1 MDSTCKASHESRFG
15 CVVASLSV
23 FFLILMLSSVAPASA
38 QVVFGGDAGDP
49 ENTICSFAGVIGTTI
64 NDDCSDS
71 DDYFVPA
78 PGITIG
84 PNGSQINFD
93 AATGAATFGG
103 AVDMGGNIVTN
114 VGTPTAGTDAANKD
128 YVDGVVGDASA
139 KNIEQDGRLDDVEA
153 KNTQQDTRLTGVETK
168 NVQQDTTLA
177 NHETR
182 ITQTEAKDTEQDGR
196 LAGHDTMLASLDTR
210 VTTNTSDIAS
220 LDGRVGALESGFSEL
235 GTEISENRTEA
246 RQGIAAAIAMTTAPM
261 PSVPGRTSWAGNVG
275 YFKGETAFG
284 GSLAH
289 RLDFDEPFAF
299 TAGYAYGGGTS
310 HGFRLGLAGEF

>member
-1 MDSTCKASHESRFG
+1 MTDTQRHNEYVS
-15 CVVASLSV
+15 SLGWLPV
-23 FFLILMLSSVAPASA
+23 LVLFFMTAIFWTAPASA

-64 NDDCSDS
+64 NDDCSNS

-84 PNGSQINFD
+84 PSGSQINFD

-103 AVDMGGNIVTN
+103 AVDMGGNVVKN

-139 KNIEQDGRLDDVEA
+139 KNVEQDGRLDAVEA
-153 KNTQQDTRLTGVETK
+153 KNTEQDGRLDSVETK
-168 NVQQDTTLA
+168 NTEQDATLTD
-177 NHETR
+177 HETR
-182 ITQTEAKDTEQDGR
+182 ITQTETKNTEQDTR
-196 LAGHDTMLASLDTR
+196 LDGHDTMLASLDTR
-210 VTTNTSDIAS
+210 VTTNTTDIAV
-220 LDGRVGALESGFSEL
+220 LDGRVGALESGFADL
-235 GTEISENRTEA
+235 GNQISENRTEA

-261 PSVPGRTSWAGNVG
+261 PSAAGRTSWAGNVG

-284 GSLAH
+284 GSFAH
-289 RLDFDEPFAF
+289 RFDFNEPFAL
-299 TAGYAYGGGTS
+299 TAGYAYGGGSS
-310 HGFRLGLAGEF
+310 HGFRVGLAGEF